1 MVYITMNIQKFLTL
15 TVKVILLLA
24 VILIFSYVNTKKSHI
39 EKVEK
44 IRKGSVKE
52 GNTGTNNAG
61 TNDDNVS
68 ATNGNSVDD
77 KPVFVRVAEI
87 VDRSRQ
93 ILAHEREQLDKDNI
107 DRQQNIKKTT
117 RDWIQWL
124 IILIS

>member
-1 MVYITMNIQKFLTL
+1 MCFYFFYSLYNYEYSKISYFNSESNTIVGSYFN
-15 TVKVILLLA
+15 
-24 VILIFSYVNTKKSHI
+24 FSYVNTKKSHI

-52 GNTGTNNAG
+52 GNTGTNNTG

-87 VDRSRQ
+87 VDRSNKFWHMKESKKMQ
-93 ILAHEREQLDKDNI
+93 IRITL
-107 DRQQNIKKTT
+107 IKSNK
-117 RDWIQWL
+117 I
-124 IILIS
+124 